1 MDHELTLGVGEENT
15 PGVTNPLVELDG
27 TLSGLSLEVGG
38 DGTKTE
44 TVYISSIRVPSQ
56 LHDISSLTRPL

>member
-1 MDHELTLGVGEENT
+1 MGEENT
-15 PGVTNPLVELDG
+15 PRVTNPLVELDG

-44 TVYISSIRVPSQ
+44 TVVYFISKSSIIAS
-56 LHDISSLTRPL
+56 